1 MINEILIN
9 VAPTET
15 RAALLENGV
24 LQELFIE
31 RDADQG
37 HVGNIYCGKVI
48 RVLPG
53 MQAAFVDIGLE
64 RTAFLHINDIN
75 LSAINKAENTDIAS
89 VVHQGQLLTVQVM
102 KEPLGTKG
110 ARLTTYYSL
119 SSHYLVYMPD
129 NSNVGISQRI
139 EDESTRNHLHEAVK
153 NLAEQHQVKGGF
165 IVRTAAECVEEAE
178 LASDMLLLQK
188 QWQRAR
194 KAVKNAK
201 AGDLLHKDL
210 PLMQRVLRDA
220 VQGGVE
226 QVLVDD
232 EAESKVLQEFAEE
245 YVPEAAATVRFY
257 NGRRPIFDIYAIED
271 EISKAL
277 SRRVDLKSGGYV
289 IFDQTEAMT
298 TVDVNTGGFVGRNTL
313 EETAYK
319 TNLEAAVAIAR
330 QLRVRNLG
338 GMIIV
343 DFIDMQD
350 AEHRRQLNRS
360 FDLALAQDRAKTSRY
375 ELRELGLAAL
385 TRKRTRES
393 LEHILCDEC
402 TTCDGQGRI
411 RSITTVLN
419 DLFRD
424 IYREANTH
432 PNKQLVLVV
441 APDVGEMLL
450 EEASE
455 RISDLETELD
465 IAVRVR
471 IEAQYAR
478 DQFDVILL

>member
-1 MINEILIN
+1 MIDEILIN
-9 VAPTET
+9 VAPSET

-24 LQELFIE
+24 LQELYIE
-31 RDADQG
+31 RETDQG

-53 MQAAFVDIGLE
+53 MQAAFVDVGLE

-75 LSAINKAENTDIAS
+75 LSAINKTENTDIAS
-89 VVHQGQLLTVQVM
+89 VIHEGQLLNVQVM
-102 KEPLGTKG
+102 KDPLGTKG

-129 NSNVGISQRI
+129 NGNVGISQRI
-139 EDESTRNHLHEAVK
+139 EDEAIRQSLYSAVK
-153 NLAEQHQVKGGF
+153 NLAQEHEIPGGF
-165 IVRTAAECVEEAE
+165 IVRTAAECVEEDE
-178 LASDMLLLQK
+178 LLSDMKLLAK
-188 QWQRAR
+188 QWQLTKERR
-194 KAVKNAK
+194 KSAK
-201 AGDLLHKDL
+201 VGDLLHKDL
-210 PLMQRVLRDA
+210 PLIPRILRDA

-226 QVLVDD
+226 QVLVDAKQ
-232 EAESKVLQEFAEE
+232 EAEALNEFAQEF
-245 YVPEAAATVRFY
+245 VPEAASTVRFY
-257 NGRRPIFDIYAIED
+257 NGKRPIFDIYAIED

-350 AEHRRQLNRS
+350 PEHRRQLNRS
-360 FDLALAQDRAKTSRY
+360 FDLALAHDRAKTSRY

-393 LEHILCDEC
+393 LEHILCDVC
-402 TTCDGQGRI
+402 PQCDGRGSV
-411 RSITTVLN
+411 RSLTTVLN
-419 DLFRD
+419 DLYRD
-424 IYREANTH
+424 VYREANTH
-432 PNKQLVLVV
+432 ENKQLVLVV
-441 APDVGEMLL
+441 APEVGELL
-450 EEASE
+450 MEEASE
-455 RISDLETELD
+455 RVSDLQVQLD
-465 IAVRVR
+465 VSVRVR
-471 IEAQYAR
+471 VEPQYAR
-478 DQFDVILL
+478 DQFDIILL

>member
-1 MINEILIN
+1 MIDEILIN
-9 VAPTET
+9 VAPSET

-24 LQELFIE
+24 LQELYIE
-31 RDADQG
+31 RETDQG
-37 HVGNIYCGKVI
+37 HVGNIYCGRVI

-53 MQAAFVDIGLE
+53 MQAAFVDVGLE

-75 LSAINKAENTDIAS
+75 LSAINKTENTDIAS
-89 VVHQGQLLTVQVM
+89 VIREGQLLNVQVM
-102 KEPLGTKG
+102 KDPLGTKG

-129 NSNVGISQRI
+129 NGNVGVSQRI
-139 EDESTRNHLHEAVK
+139 EDEATRQTLYAGVK
-153 NLAEQHQVKGGF
+153 NLAQEHEISGGF

-178 LASDMLLLQK
+178 LLSDMQLLAK
-188 QWQRAR
+188 QWQLTKERR
-194 KAVKNAK
+194 KCAK
-201 AGDLLHKDL
+201 VGDLLHKDL
-210 PLMQRVLRDA
+210 PLIQRILRDA
-220 VQGGVE
+220 VQGGVG
-226 QVLVDD
+226 QVLVDAQE
-232 EAESKVLQEFAEE
+232 EAEALNTFAQEF
-245 YVPEAAATVRFY
+245 VPEAASTVRFY
-257 NGRRPIFDIYAIED
+257 NGKRPIFDIYAIED

-350 AEHRRQLNRS
+350 SEHRRQLNRS
-360 FDLALAQDRAKTSRY
+360 FDLALAHDRAKTSRY

-393 LEHILCDEC
+393 LEHILCDSC
-402 TTCDGQGRI
+402 PQCDGRGSV
-411 RSITTVLN
+411 RSLTTVLN
-419 DLFRD
+419 DLYRD
-424 IYREANTH
+424 VYREANTH
-432 PNKQLVLVV
+432 ENKQLVLVV
-441 APDVGEMLL
+441 APEVGELL
-450 EEASE
+450 MEEASE
-455 RISDLETELD
+455 RVSDLQLQLD
-465 IAVRVR
+465 VSVRVR
-471 IEAQYAR
+471 VEPQYAR
-478 DQFDVILL
+478 DQFDIILL